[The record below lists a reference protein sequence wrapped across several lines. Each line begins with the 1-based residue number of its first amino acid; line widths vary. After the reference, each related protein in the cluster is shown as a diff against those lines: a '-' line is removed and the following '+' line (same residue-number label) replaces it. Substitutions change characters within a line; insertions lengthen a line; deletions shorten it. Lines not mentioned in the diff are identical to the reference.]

1 MKHAVLNKSLSAAVR
16 LHQAGRLT
24 EAEQEYRH
32 ALSQSPRDSEALRLL
47 GLLLCQAGKADEGMR
62 LLRKAVKVAKRNPN
76 VHLSLAEVLTGQGSF
91 RDAVASYR
99 KAVDLVPDNPLA
111 WGGLAFALLNS
122 RRVTEAIK
130 GFRKALSLDPG
141 HADLH
146 VGLGNA
152 LRQFGDLAGATEAY
166 GEAVVLRPDYAEVYT
181 NLGNLA
187 IELGDLDQAIGHHRR
202 AAELK
207 PDLAQAYHNLGGTY
221 HTARDY
227 EKAAEAFSEARKR
240 DPDNFDTLSALGAVF
255 KELGRLEESLECL
268 RRAHDLRP
276 GDPGCITAM
285 VLIERQAKGAD
296 ADVTHIADAVVELP
310 QRADAFAA
318 LASSLET
325 MNSLEDAGA
334 AAQEALALDGDH
346 LLANVVAA
354 RLERRAGDAAAARD
368 RLRRLGERNGALD
381 AAGYTVLGQAHDRL
395 GEYDDAFDAFTQAK
409 QCTRHDLGNESSLRQ
424 DTFVDH
430 VRTFRTWYSAEKAA
444 AWATPPASPDQPDP
458 VFFVGFPRSGTT
470 LFEQMLDSH
479 PDLVTTGETQILG
492 RLQLITP
499 SLLKRT
505 GQSPQILDDLDAAE
519 AETLARWYRA
529 EVARHSGVGATSK
542 RVVDKMPLNIVEL
555 GFVRRIFPSA
565 QVIVALRDPRDVIL
579 SCFMQNFRVNQAM
592 AHFLSVEGTARLY
605 AAVMELWLHYRS
617 DTGLNAIEYRY
628 EDLVTDTEGVARRVF
643 EFLGEP
649 WDENVLQYQNRASER
664 FVSTPSYADVS
675 TPIYDRS
682 IGRWRNYARHLAP
695 ALPVLAPFVR
705 EFGYSEE

>member
-1 MKHAVLNKSLSAAVR
+1 MQNAVLNQSLSAAVR
-16 LHQAGRLT
+16 LHQAGRLH
-24 EAEQEYRH
+24 EAEQEYRR
-32 ALSQSPRDSEALRLL
+32 ALSQNPRHGEALRLL
-47 GLLLCQAGKADEGMR
+47 GLLMCQAGKADEGMR
-62 LLRKAVKVAKRNPN
+62 LLRKAVKAAKQDPN
-76 VHLSLAEVLTGQGSF
+76 VHLSLAEVLTSQGNF

-99 KAVDLVPDNPLA
+99 KAASLAPDNALV

-122 RRVTEAIK
+122 GRATDAIK

-152 LRQFGDLAGATEAY
+152 LRQFGDLAGALDSY
-166 GEAVVLRPDYAEVYT
+166 GQAVVLRPDYAEVYT
-181 NLGNLA
+181 NLGNVA
-187 IELGDLDQAIGHHRR
+187 IELGDLDQAVGHHRR

-221 HTARDY
+221 RTARDF
-227 EKAAEAFSEARKR
+227 EKAAEALSEARKR
-240 DPDNFDTLSALGAVF
+240 APDNFDTLMALGAVF
-255 KELGRLEESLECL
+255 KELGRLAESLECL
-268 RRAHDLRP
+268 RRAYALRP
-276 GDPGCITAM
+276 GDPGCTTLM
-285 VLIERQAKGAD
+285 VLIVRQIEGAD
-296 ADVTHIADAVVELP
+296 ADVKHITDAVVGTP
-310 QRADAFAA
+310 RRANAFAA

-354 RLERRAGDAAAARD
+354 RLERRSGNAAAARD
-368 RLRRLGERNGALD
+368 RLLGLGKRKGALD

-395 GEYDDAFDAFTQAK
+395 GEYDAAFEAFAQAK
-409 QCTRHDLGNESSLRQ
+409 QCARHELGDEKSLRQ
-424 DTFVDH
+424 DNFLDH
-430 VRTFRTWYSAEKAA
+430 VRTFRTWYSADKAA
-444 AWATPPASPDQPDP
+444 GWAAPPASPDQTDP
-458 VFFVGFPRSGTT
+458 IFFVGFPRSGTT

-479 PDLVTTGETQILG
+479 PNLVTTGETQILG

-505 GQSPQILDDLDAAE
+505 GQSPQILDDLDGTE
-519 AETLARWYRA
+519 IEILGRWYLA
-529 EVARHSGVGATSK
+529 EVARHTGIEADK

-565 QVIVALRDPRDVIL
+565 PVIVALRDPRDVIL

-592 AHFLSVEGTARLY
+592 AHFLSIEGTARLY

-617 DTGLNAIEYRY
+617 DAGINAIEYRY
-628 EDLVTDTEGVARRVF
+628 EDLVADTEGVARRVF

-649 WDENVLQYQNRASER
+649 WDEGVLQYQSRASER

-675 TPIYDRS
+675 APIYDRS
-682 IGRWRNYARHLAP
+682 IGRWRNYARQLAP
-695 ALPVLAPFVR
+695 ALPIVAPFVR